1 MTGPAAGPPEPG
13 PAGRPPRQGPGA
25 GDLLAAALEYALQA
39 AAPAGPGL
47 LARPTPCR
55 DWDLRMLLRH
65 VAESLAVLQEGLTS
79 RRIAL
84 HPGPE
89 DTAVT
94 ADPLT
99 AFRARAARLLATSR
113 ALAGGPGHDGGP
125 AADGQERHGYPVHGP
140 VDEPINGPINGLCRA
155 AALTH
160 GVILIGGHW
169 LPRDIAAGAGALEV
183 AVHGW
188 DIALACGRPEPIPGV
203 LAARLLQLSP
213 LLVPAAGRAPL
224 FAEPVPVPAAAAPS
238 DQLAAF
244 LGRPPGL
251 RFP

>member
-13 PAGRPPRQGPGA
+13 PAGRPPGPGPGA
-25 GDLLAAALEYALQA
+25 GGLLPAALEYALQA

-94 ADPLT
+94 ADPLA

-113 ALAGGPGHDGGP
+113 ALAGGPGHGAGHGS
-125 AADGQERHGYPVHGP
+125 DGQERHGHPVH
-140 VDEPINGPINGLCRA
+140 GPINGLCRA

-188 DIALACGRPEPIPGV
+188 DIALACGRPEPIPGA

-224 FAEPVPVPAAAAPS
+224 FAEPVPVPAAAGPS

-244 LGRPPGL
+244 LGRPPGQ

>member
-13 PAGRPPRQGPGA
+13 PAGRPPGPGPGA
-25 GDLLAAALEYALQA
+25 GGLLAAALEYALQA

-94 ADPLT
+94 ADPLA

-113 ALAGGPGHDGGP
+113 AHAGGPGHG
-125 AADGQERHGYPVHGP
+125 ADGPERHGHPV
-140 VDEPINGPINGLCRA
+140 NGPINGLCRA

-183 AVHGW
+183 AMHGW
-188 DIALACGRPEPIPGV
+188 DIALACGRPEPIPV
-203 LAARLLQLSP
+203 PLAARLLQLSP

-224 FAEPVPVPAAAAPS
+224 FAEPVPVPAAAGPS

-244 LGRPPGL
+244 LGRPPGQ

>member
-1 MTGPAAGPPEPG
+1 MTGPAAGTPDPG
-13 PAGRPPRQGPGA
+13 PAGRPPGPGA
-25 GDLLAAALEYALQA
+25 GAGGLLAAALEYALRA

-55 DWDLRMLLRH
+55 GWDLSMLLRH
-65 VAESLAVLQEGLTS
+65 VAESLAVLQVGLTS

-89 DTAVT
+89 DAAVT

-113 ALAGGPGHDGGP
+113 EHDAGHG
-125 AADGQERHGYPVHGP
+125 ADGPERHGHTV
-140 VDEPINGPINGLCRA
+140 NGLCRA

-183 AVHGW
+183 AMHGW
-188 DIALACGRPEPIPGV
+188 DIALACGRPEPIPV
-203 LAARLLQLSP
+203 PLAARLLQLSP
-213 LLVPAAGRAPL
+213 LLVPTAGRAPL
-224 FAEPVPVPAAAAPS
+224 FAEPVPVPAAAGPS

-244 LGRPPGL
+244 LGRSPGQPL
-251 RFP
+251 P

>member
-1 MTGPAAGPPEPG
+1 MTGPAADPPEPG
-13 PAGRPPRQGPGA
+13 PAGRPPGPGA
-25 GDLLAAALEYALQA
+25 GGLLSAALEYALQA
-39 AAPAGPGL
+39 AASAGPGL
-47 LARPTPCR
+47 LTRPTPCR

-113 ALAGGPGHDGGP
+113 EHDPGHG
-125 AADGQERHGYPVHGP
+125 ADDPERHGHPV
-140 VDEPINGPINGLCRA
+140 NGPINGLCRA

-188 DIALACGRPEPIPGV
+188 DIALACGRPEPIPV
-203 LAARLLQLSP
+203 PLAARLLQLSP
-213 LLVPAAGRAPL
+213 LLVPTAGRAPL
-224 FAEPVPVPAAAAPS
+224 FAEPVPVPAAAGPS

-244 LGRPPGL
+244 LGRPPGQ

>member
-13 PAGRPPRQGPGA
+13 PAGRPAGPGPAA
-25 GDLLAAALEYALQA
+25 GGLLAGALEYALQA
-39 AAPAGPGL
+39 SAPAGPGM

-55 DWDLRMLLRH
+55 GWDLRMLLRH

-89 DTAVT
+89 DAAVT
-94 ADPLT
+94 ADPLA
-99 AFRARAARLLATSR
+99 AFRDRAARLLATSR
-113 ALAGGPGHDGGP
+113 AEAGRPGHGAGYG
-125 AADGQERHGYPVHGP
+125 ADGPEQHGHPV
-140 VDEPINGPINGLCRA
+140 NGLCRA

-169 LPRDIAAGAGALEV
+169 LPGDIAAGAGALEV
-183 AVHGW
+183 AMHGW
-188 DIALACGRPEPIPGV
+188 DIALACGRPEPIPGA
-203 LAARLLQLSP
+203 LAARLLQLGP

-224 FAEPVPVPAAAAPS
+224 FAEPVPVPIAAGPS

-244 LGRPPGL
+244 LGRPPGQ
-251 RFP
+251 RFR

>member
-13 PAGRPPRQGPGA
+13 PAGRLPGPGPGA
-25 GDLLAAALEYALQA
+25 GGLLAAALEYALQA
-39 AAPAGPGL
+39 AASAGPGL

-65 VAESLAVLQEGLTS
+65 SAESLAVLQEGLTS

-94 ADPLT
+94 ADPLA

-113 ALAGGPGHDGGP
+113 AHAGGAGHG
-125 AADGQERHGYPVHGP
+125 ADGPEWHGHPV
-140 VDEPINGPINGLCRA
+140 NGPINGLCRA

-169 LPRDIAAGAGALEV
+169 LPGDIAAGAGALEV
-183 AVHGW
+183 AMHGW
-188 DIALACGRPEPIPGV
+188 DIALACGRPEPIPV
-203 LAARLLQLSP
+203 PLAVRLLQLSP

-224 FAEPVPVPAAAAPS
+224 FAEPVPVPAAACPS

-244 LGRPPGL
+244 LGRSPGQPL
-251 RFP
+251 P

>member
-1 MTGPAAGPPEPG
+1 MTGPAADPPEPG
-13 PAGRPPRQGPGA
+13 PAGRPPGPGP
-25 GDLLAAALEYALQA
+25 GTGGLLAAALEYALRA
-39 AAPAGPGL
+39 AEPAGPGL

-55 DWDLRMLLRH
+55 GWDLRMLLRH

-89 DTAVT
+89 DAAVT
-94 ADPLT
+94 ADPLA
-99 AFRARAARLLATSR
+99 AFRDRAARLLAASR
-113 ALAGGPGHDGGP
+113 AHDGGPGHGAGHG
-125 AADGQERHGYPVHGP
+125 ADGPEPHGHPVTGP
-140 VDEPINGPINGLCRA
+140 VNGLCRA

-183 AVHGW
+183 AMHGW
-188 DIALACGRPEPIPGV
+188 DIALACGRPEPIPGP

-224 FAEPVPVPAAAAPS
+224 FAEPVPVPAAAGPS

-244 LGRPPGL
+244 LGRSPGQRL
-251 RFP
+251 P

>member
-13 PAGRPPRQGPGA
+13 SAGRLPGPGPGA
-25 GDLLAAALEYALQA
+25 GGLLAAALEYALQA
-39 AAPAGPGL
+39 AASAGPGL

-113 ALAGGPGHDGGP
+113 EHDPGHG
-125 AADGQERHGYPVHGP
+125 ADGPERHAHPVNG
-140 VDEPINGPINGLCRA
+140 PINGPINGLCRA

-188 DIALACGRPEPIPGV
+188 DIALACGRPEPIPV
-203 LAARLLQLSP
+203 PLAARLLQLSP

-224 FAEPVPVPAAAAPS
+224 FAEPVPVPAAACPS
-238 DQLAAF
+238 DRLAAF
-244 LGRPPGL
+244 LGRPPGQ

>member
-1 MTGPAAGPPEPG
+1 MTGPATGPPEPG
-13 PAGRPPRQGPGA
+13 PGGGPPGPGA
-25 GDLLAAALEYALQA
+25 GGLLAAALEYALQA
-39 AAPAGPGL
+39 AASAGPGL

-89 DTAVT
+89 DTAVI
-94 ADPLT
+94 ADPLA

-113 ALAGGPGHDGGP
+113 EHAPDHGVGQHG
-125 AADGQERHGYPVHGP
+125 ADGPEPHGHPV
-140 VDEPINGPINGLCRA
+140 NGLCRA

-169 LPRDIAAGAGALEV
+169 LPGDIAAGAGALEV

-188 DIALACGRPEPIPGV
+188 DIALACGRPEPIPV
-203 LAARLLQLSP
+203 PLAVRLLQLSP

-224 FAEPVPVPAAAAPS
+224 FAEPVPVPAAAGPS

-244 LGRPPGL
+244 LGRSPGQPL
-251 RFP
+251 P

>member
-13 PAGRPPRQGPGA
+13 PAGRPPGPGPGA
-25 GDLLAAALEYALQA
+25 GGLLAAALEYALQA
-39 AAPAGPGL
+39 AASAGPGL

-84 HPGPE
+84 HAGPE
-89 DTAVT
+89 DAAVT
-94 ADPLT
+94 ADPLA
-99 AFRARAARLLATSR
+99 AFRDRAARLLAASR
-113 ALAGGPGHDGGP
+113 AHDGSTDGP
-125 AADGQERHGYPVHGP
+125 ERHGHPV
-140 VDEPINGPINGLCRA
+140 NGLCRA

-183 AVHGW
+183 AMHGW
-188 DIALACGRPEPIPGV
+188 DIALACGRPEPIPGP

-213 LLVPAAGRAPL
+213 LLVPAGGRAPL
-224 FAEPVPVPAAAAPS
+224 FAEPVPVPAAAGPS

-244 LGRPPGL
+244 LGRPPGQ

>member
-1 MTGPAAGPPEPG
+1 MTGPAADPPEPG
-13 PAGRPPRQGPGA
+13 PAGRPPGPGPGA
-25 GDLLAAALEYALQA
+25 GGLLAAALEYALQA
-39 AAPAGPGL
+39 AASAGPGL

-65 VAESLAVLQEGLTS
+65 VAESLAVLQEGLTT

-94 ADPLT
+94 ADPLV

-113 ALAGGPGHDGGP
+113 EHDPGHG
-125 AADGQERHGYPVHGP
+125 ADGPEQYGHPV
-140 VDEPINGPINGLCRA
+140 NGPINGLCRA

-169 LPRDIAAGAGALEV
+169 LPGDIAAGAGALEV
-183 AVHGW
+183 AMHGW
-188 DIALACGRPEPIPGV
+188 DIALACGRPEPIPV
-203 LAARLLQLSP
+203 PLAARLLQLSP
-213 LLVPAAGRAPL
+213 LLVPTAGRAPL
-224 FAEPVPVPAAAAPS
+224 FAEPVPVPAAAGPS

-244 LGRPPGL
+244 LGRPPGQ

>member
-1 MTGPAAGPPEPG
+1 
-13 PAGRPPRQGPGA
+13 
-25 GDLLAAALEYALQA
+25 
-39 AAPAGPGL
+39 
-47 LARPTPCR
+47 
-55 DWDLRMLLRH
+55 MLLRH

-89 DTAVT
+89 DTAGT
-94 ADPLT
+94 AHPLT
-99 AFRARAARLLATSR
+99 AFRARAARLLAASR
-113 ALAGGPGHDGGP
+113 AQDGAPVHG
-125 AADGQERHGYPVHGP
+125 ADGPERHGHPV
-140 VDEPINGPINGLCRA
+140 NGLCRA

-183 AVHGW
+183 AMHGW
-188 DIALACGRPEPIPGV
+188 DIALACGRPEPIPV
-203 LAARLLQLSP
+203 PLAARLLQLSP
-213 LLVPAAGRAPL
+213 LLVPTAGRAPL
-224 FAEPVPVPAAAAPS
+224 FAEPVPFPAAAGPS

-244 LGRPPGL
+244 LGRPPGQ

>member
-1 MTGPAAGPPEPG
+1 MTGPAAGPPEPN
-13 PAGRPPRQGPGA
+13 PAGRPPGPGPGP
-25 GDLLAAALEYALQA
+25 GDLLAAALEYALRA

-89 DTAVT
+89 DTAVI

-99 AFRARAARLLATSR
+99 AFRARAARLLAASR
-113 ALAGGPGHDGGP
+113 AQAGSGDGPEFHGH
-125 AADGQERHGYPVHGP
+125 PV
-140 VDEPINGPINGLCRA
+140 NGLCRA
-155 AALTH
+155 AALAH

-188 DIALACGRPEPIPGV
+188 DIALACGRPEPIPGA

-224 FAEPVPVPAAAAPS
+224 FAEPVPVPAAAGPS

-244 LGRPPGL
+244 LGRSLGQPL
-251 RFP
+251 R

>member
-1 MTGPAAGPPEPG
+1 MTGPAAGPPDPG
-13 PAGRPPRQGPGA
+13 PAARPPGPGA
-25 GDLLAAALEYALQA
+25 GGLLAAALEYALRA

-55 DWDLRMLLRH
+55 GWDLSMLLRH
-65 VAESLAVLQEGLTS
+65 VAESLGVLQEGLTS

-89 DTAVT
+89 DTAVI
-94 ADPLT
+94 ADPLG

-113 ALAGGPGHDGGP
+113 EHAPGHG
-125 AADGQERHGYPVHGP
+125 ADDPERHGHPVHGP
-140 VDEPINGPINGLCRA
+140 VHGPINGLCRA

-183 AVHGW
+183 AMHGW
-188 DIALACGRPEPIPGV
+188 DIALACGRPEPIPV
-203 LAARLLQLSP
+203 PLAARLLQLGP
-213 LLVPAAGRAPL
+213 LLVPTAGRAPL
-224 FAEPVPVPAAAAPS
+224 FAEPVPVPAAAGPS

-244 LGRPPGL
+244 LGRVPGQRL
-251 RFP
+251 PQA

>member
-1 MTGPAAGPPEPG
+1 
-13 PAGRPPRQGPGA
+13 
-25 GDLLAAALEYALQA
+25 
-39 AAPAGPGL
+39 
-47 LARPTPCR
+47 
-55 DWDLRMLLRH
+55 MLLRH

-94 ADPLT
+94 TDPLA

-113 ALAGGPGHDGGP
+113 AHAGGHG
-125 AADGQERHGYPVHGP
+125 ADGPERHGHPV
-140 VDEPINGPINGLCRA
+140 NGLCRA

-169 LPRDIAAGAGALEV
+169 LPGDIAAGAGALEV
-183 AVHGW
+183 AMHGW
-188 DIALACGRPEPIPGV
+188 DIARACGRPEPIPLP
-203 LAARLLQLSP
+203 LAARLLQLGP
-213 LLVPAAGRAPL
+213 LLVPPAGRAPL
-224 FAEPVPVPAAAAPS
+224 FAEPVPVPAAAGPS

-244 LGRPPGL
+244 LGRPPGQRL
-251 RFP
+251 P

>member
-1 MTGPAAGPPEPG
+1 MTGPSPGAPDPG
-13 PAGRPPRQGPGA
+13 PAGRPPGPGA
-25 GDLLAAALEYALQA
+25 GGLLAAALEYALRA

-55 DWDLRMLLRH
+55 GWDLSMLLRH
-65 VAESLAVLQEGLTS
+65 VAESLGVLQEGLTS

-89 DTAVT
+89 DTAVI

-113 ALAGGPGHDGGP
+113 AQDGAPGHG
-125 AADGQERHGYPVHGP
+125 ADGPERHGHPV
-140 VDEPINGPINGLCRA
+140 NGLCRA

-183 AVHGW
+183 AMHGW
-188 DIALACGRPEPIPGV
+188 DIALACGQPEPIPV
-203 LAARLLQLSP
+203 PLAARLLQLSP

-224 FAEPVPVPAAAAPS
+224 FAEPVPIPAAAGPS

-244 LGRPPGL
+244 LGRVPGQPL
-251 RFP
+251 P

>member
-1 MTGPAAGPPEPG
+1 MTGPAAGAPDPG
-13 PAGRPPRQGPGA
+13 PAGRPPGPDPGA
-25 GDLLAAALEYALQA
+25 GGLLAAALEYALRA

-55 DWDLRMLLRH
+55 GWDLRMLLRH
-65 VAESLAVLQEGLTS
+65 VAESLAVLQEGLMS
-79 RRIAL
+79 ARIAL

-89 DTAVT
+89 DAAVT
-94 ADPLT
+94 GDPLA
-99 AFRARAARLLATSR
+99 AFRDRAALLLATSR
-113 ALAGGPGHDGGP
+113 ARADGPGRD
-125 AADGQERHGYPVHGP
+125 ADGPERHGHPVHGP
-140 VDEPINGPINGLCRA
+140 VNGFCRA

-183 AVHGW
+183 AMHGW
-188 DIALACGRPEPIPGV
+188 DIALACGRPEPIPAA

-224 FAEPVPVPAAAAPS
+224 FAEPVPVPAAAGPS

-244 LGRPPGL
+244 LGRPPGQRL
-251 RFP
+251 P

>member
-1 MTGPAAGPPEPG
+1 MTGPAADPPEPG
-13 PAGRPPRQGPGA
+13 PAGRPPGPGPGA
-25 GDLLAAALEYALQA
+25 GGLLAAALEYALQA
-39 AAPAGPGL
+39 AASAGPGL

-113 ALAGGPGHDGGP
+113 ASTTLATARTARSGTATPSTGPSMG
-125 AADGQERHGYPVHGP
+125 
-140 VDEPINGPINGLCRA
+140 
-155 AALTH
+155 
-160 GVILIGGHW
+160 
-169 LPRDIAAGAGALEV
+169 
-183 AVHGW
+183 
-188 DIALACGRPEPIPGV
+188 
-203 LAARLLQLSP
+203 S
-213 LLVPAAGRAPL
+213 
-224 FAEPVPVPAAAAPS
+224 AAP
-238 DQLAAF
+238 
-244 LGRPPGL
+244 PP
-251 RFP
+251 

>member
-13 PAGRPPRQGPGA
+13 PAGGPPGPGPGA
-25 GDLLAAALEYALQA
+25 GGLLAAALEYALQA
-39 AAPAGPGL
+39 AASAGPGL

-89 DTAVT
+89 DTAVI

-99 AFRARAARLLATSR
+99 AFRARAARLLAASR
-113 ALAGGPGHDGGP
+113 AQDGAPGHG
-125 AADGQERHGYPVHGP
+125 ADGPERHGHPV
-140 VDEPINGPINGLCRA
+140 NGLCRA

-183 AVHGW
+183 AMHGW
-188 DIALACGRPEPIPGV
+188 DIALACGRPEPIPV
-203 LAARLLQLSP
+203 PLAARLLQLSP
-213 LLVPAAGRAPL
+213 LLVPTAGRAPL
-224 FAEPVPVPAAAAPS
+224 FAEPVPVPAAAGPS

-244 LGRPPGL
+244 LGRPPGQ

>member
-1 MTGPAAGPPEPG
+1 
-13 PAGRPPRQGPGA
+13 
-25 GDLLAAALEYALQA
+25 
-39 AAPAGPGL
+39 
-47 LARPTPCR
+47 
-55 DWDLRMLLRH
+55 MLLRH

-113 ALAGGPGHDGGP
+113 AQAGGHG
-125 AADGQERHGYPVHGP
+125 ADGPERHGHPV
-140 VDEPINGPINGLCRA
+140 NGLCRA

-169 LPRDIAAGAGALEV
+169 LPGDIAAGAGALEV
-183 AVHGW
+183 AMHGW
-188 DIALACGRPEPIPGV
+188 DIARACGRPEPIPLP
-203 LAARLLQLSP
+203 LAARLLQLGP

-224 FAEPVPVPAAAAPS
+224 FAEPVPVPAAAGPS

-244 LGRPPGL
+244 LGRPPGQ

>member
-13 PAGRPPRQGPGA
+13 PAGRPPGPGPGP

-89 DTAVT
+89 DTAVI

-113 ALAGGPGHDGGP
+113 AQAGRPGH
-125 AADGQERHGYPVHGP
+125 AADHGADGADGPERHGHPV
-140 VDEPINGPINGLCRA
+140 NGLCRA

-169 LPRDIAAGAGALEV
+169 LPGDIAAGAGALEV

-188 DIALACGRPEPIPGV
+188 DIALACGRPEPIPGA

-224 FAEPVPVPAAAAPS
+224 FAEPVPVPAAADPS

-244 LGRPPGL
+244 LGRPPGQ
-251 RFP
+251 RPG

>member
-1 MTGPAAGPPEPG
+1 MTGAAAGPPDPG
-13 PAGRPPRQGPGA
+13 PAGRPPGPGPAA
-25 GDLLAAALEYALQA
+25 GGLLAAALEYALRA
-39 AAPAGPGL
+39 AASAGPGL

-55 DWDLRMLLRH
+55 DWDLSMLLRH

-84 HPGPE
+84 HPGLE

-94 ADPLT
+94 ADPLA

-113 ALAGGPGHDGGP
+113 EHGPGHG
-125 AADGQERHGYPVHGP
+125 ADGQERHGHPGDGP
-140 VDEPINGPINGLCRA
+140 VNGPVNGLCRA

-169 LPRDIAAGAGALEV
+169 LPGDIAAGAGALEV
-183 AVHGW
+183 AMHGW
-188 DIALACGRPEPIPGV
+188 DIALACGRPEPIPV
-203 LAARLLQLSP
+203 PLAARLLQLSP

-224 FAEPVPVPAAAAPS
+224 FAEPVPIPAAACPS

-244 LGRPPGL
+244 LGRSPGQPL
-251 RFP
+251 R

>member
-1 MTGPAAGPPEPG
+1 MTGPAADSPEPG
-13 PAGRPPRQGPGA
+13 PAGRPPRPGPGA
-25 GDLLAAALEYALQA
+25 GGLLSAALEYALQA
-39 AAPAGPGL
+39 AVSAGPGL

-89 DTAVT
+89 DIAVT

-113 ALAGGPGHDGGP
+113 EHD
-125 AADGQERHGYPVHGP
+125 PV
-140 VDEPINGPINGLCRA
+140 NGPINGLCRA

-188 DIALACGRPEPIPGV
+188 DIALACGRPEPIPV
-203 LAARLLQLSP
+203 PLAARLLQLSP
-213 LLVPAAGRAPL
+213 LLVPTAGRAPL
-224 FAEPVPVPAAAAPS
+224 FAEPVPVPAAAGPS

-244 LGRPPGL
+244 LGRPPGQ